1 MRKVF
6 ILSFFHFII
15 FLVSCNS
22 TSPEQQ
28 AAESAKACYDLL
40 VEGDVTR
47 FLECK
52 ADVDSLSADYA
63 EQLLG
68 AVRQYQHDIE
78 KKHGGLREVRVAD
91 NPGRC
96 DTLPTGPLVH
106 ALLILCYADST
117 QEEISVPMVDHNGQW
132 LMK

>member
-1 MRKVF
+1 MRA
-6 ILSFFHFII
+6 LGLFFLIV
-15 FLVSCNS
+15 LVSCNS

-40 VEGDVTR
+40 VDGDAVR

-52 ADVDSLSADYA
+52 AGVDSMSADYG
-63 EQLLG
+63 EQLLC
-68 AVRQYQHDIE
+68 AVRQYQHDIK
-78 KKHGGLREVRVAD
+78 KKHGGLREVRIAE

-96 DTLPTGPLVH
+96 DTFSTGSLVH
-106 ALLILCYADST
+106 AFLILCYADST
-117 QEEISVPMVDHNGQW
+117 QEEICVPMVDHNGQW